1 MKISMK
7 KSAIFFALA
16 IVLIAAVLFLLNA
29 ENNEK
34 DGKKKEKKE
43 SVSSENADER
53 DKEAASVV
61 ETKNSTG
68 LAVKIS
74 FTGTLEKIDLES
86 GLLTVDAPEK
96 TYNVSLTEKTAIF
109 KDNLQVQTASLIA
122 GDTISVI
129 GRGETES
136 STDIQADSIYST
148 EIDNEPF
155 LVL

>member
-1 MKISMK
+1 MK

-34 DGKKKEKKE
+34 DGKKNEKKE

-96 TYNVSLTEKTAIF
+96 TYNVSLTENTVIF
-109 KDNLQVQTASLIA
+109 KDNLQVKTVSLIA
-122 GDTISVI
+122 GDLISVI

-136 STDIQADSIYST
+136 STDIQADSIYAT